1 MANFY
6 EDYLEITPDVD
17 LDQASYMLVFGL
29 RILNSK

>member
-6 EDYLEITPDVD
+6 EDDFEITPDVD
-17 LDQASYMLVFGL
+17 LDQVSYMLVLGL